1 MITLPARVGCMRVM
15 RVGHDAASRA
25 RGLTPHQLIALD
37 VLLAVVLMA
46 SNVWWWTLDT
56 HRTGWPA
63 WQTVLMCSLGVAV
76 AVRRLLPLPALAV
89 GSVVMATDGALSL
102 TGVLA
107 TALLVYGVAVARPTR
122 VAAYAGVMA
131 GAAQLAL
138 TIPLQGITGHDY
150 WGWPGMS
157 QSLIVE
163 AAAWAIGWSTRQGR
177 AYTRGLVEQT
187 EERAQ
192 LLLVEERMRIARELH
207 DVVAHSLSIV
217 AVQAGVGHHVIGSR
231 PDEAAK
237 SLSAIET
244 TSRDALGEL
253 RSLLGVLR
261 DDDDAEW
268 LPGGLDDLNTLLEQI
283 RWAGVQVELTI
294 SGRPHALPRGLDRAA
309 YRIMQEAL
317 TNVVKHACTSHARAT
332 VAYAPGE
339 VALTVVDAGI
349 GRTST
354 SITEGHGLPGMKE
367 RAALYGG
374 EVHAGPL
381 SPHGFRVA
389 ARLPYAADERT
400 AQFPVDTDLES
411 A

>member
-1 MITLPARVGCMRVM
+1 MRMMM
-15 RVGHDAASRA
+15 RHDAAPHA
-25 RGLTPHQLIALD
+25 RRLTPHQLIALD

-46 SNVWWWTLDT
+46 SNVLWWTLGT
-56 HRTGWPA
+56 HHTGWPA
-63 WQTVLMCSLGVAV
+63 WQTVLTGSLGMAV
-76 AVRRLLPLPALAV
+76 ALRRLLPLPALAV

-107 TALLVYGVAVARPTR
+107 TALLVYGVAAARPMR
-122 VAAYAGVMA
+122 VAAYACVVA

-138 TIPLQGITGHDY
+138 MIPMQDITGHDY
-150 WGWPGMS
+150 WGWPGMT

-177 AYTRGLVEQT
+177 AYTRGLVEQA

-244 TSRDALGEL
+244 TSRQALGEL

-261 DDDDAEW
+261 DDDGAEW
-268 LPGGLDDLNTLLEQI
+268 LPGGLDDLTTLLEQI
-283 RWAGVQVELTI
+283 RRTGVQVELTI
-294 SGRPHALPRGLDRAA
+294 SGHPHTLPRGVDRAA
-309 YRIMQEAL
+309 YRIVQEAL
-317 TNVVKHACTSHARAT
+317 TNVVKHAHTGHARAT

-339 VALTVVDAGI
+339 VALTVVDAGV

-354 SITEGHGLPGMKE
+354 PITEGHGLTGMKE

-389 ARLPYAADERT
+389 ARLPYATDERT
-400 AQFPVDTDLES
+400 AQFPVGANLES

>member
-1 MITLPARVGCMRVM
+1 
-15 RVGHDAASRA
+15 
-25 RGLTPHQLIALD
+25 
-37 VLLAVVLMA
+37 MA
-46 SNVWWWTLDT
+46 STVLWWTLGT
-56 HRTGWPA
+56 HHTGWPA
-63 WQTVLMCSLGVAV
+63 WQTVLTCSLGVAV

-89 GSVVMATDGALSL
+89 GSVVMATDGGLSL
-102 TGVLA
+102 TGVVG
-107 TALLVYGVAVARPTR
+107 TALLVYGVAVDRPAR
-122 VAAYAGVMA
+122 VAAYAGAVA

-138 TIPLQGITGHDY
+138 MIPMRGITGFSF
-150 WGWPGMS
+150 WGWPGMI
-157 QSLIVE
+157 QVLIIE

-177 AYTRGLVEQT
+177 AYTRGLVEQA

-244 TSRDALGEL
+244 TSRAALGEL

-261 DDDDAEW
+261 EHDGAEW
-268 LPGGLDDLNTLLEQI
+268 LPGGLDDLNTLLEKT
-283 RWAGVQVELTI
+283 RHAGVQVELTT
-294 SGRPHALPRGLDRAA
+294 SGHPHALPRGVDRAA
-309 YRIMQEAL
+309 YRIVQEAL
-317 TNVVKHACTSHARAT
+317 TNVVKHARTGHARAT
-332 VAYAPGE
+332 VAYTPGE
-339 VALTVVDAGI
+339 VALTVVDAGAC
-349 GRTST
+349 RTT
-354 SITEGHGLPGMKE
+354 TPITEGHGLTGMKE

-381 SPHGFRVA
+381 SPHGFRVT
-389 ARLPYAADERT
+389 ARLPYATDART
-400 AQFPVDTDLES
+400 AQFPVGADLEG

>member
-1 MITLPARVGCMRVM
+1 MVTHEAVSSG
-15 RVGHDAASRA
+15 
-25 RGLTPHQLIALD
+25 RGLTPTQLIGLD
-37 VLLAVVLMA
+37 VLLAMALMA
-46 SNVWWWTLDT
+46 WNVSWWTLGT

-63 WQTVLMCSLGVAV
+63 WQAVLTCSLVLSV

-89 GSVVMATDGALSL
+89 ASVTMATEAAVGLS
-102 TGVLA
+102 GIMA
-107 TALLVYGVAVARPTR
+107 TALLVYEVAVTRPTR
-122 VAAYAGVMA
+122 VAAYAGAVA

-138 TIPLQGITGHDY
+138 MIPLQGITGHS
-150 WGWPGMS
+150 WGRPGMI
-157 QSLIVE
+157 QVLIVE

-177 AYTRGLVEQT
+177 AYTRGLVEQA

-244 TSRDALGEL
+244 TSRQALGEL

-261 DDDDAEW
+261 DHGAEW
-268 LPGGLDDLNTLLEQI
+268 LPGGLDDLKTLLEQT
-283 RWAGVQVELTI
+283 RRAGVQVELTI
-294 SGRPHALPRGLDRAA
+294 SGHPHALPRGLDRAA
-309 YRIMQEAL
+309 YRIVQEAL
-317 TNVVKHACTSHARAT
+317 TNVVKHARTSHARAT
-332 VAYAPGE
+332 VTYAPGE
-339 VALTVVDAGI
+339 VALTVVDAGA
-349 GRTST
+349 GRTT
-354 SITEGHGLPGMKE
+354 TPITEGHGLTGMKE

-381 SPHGFRVA
+381 SPHGFRVT
-389 ARLPYAADERT
+389 ARLPYATDERT
-400 AQFPVDTDLES
+400 AQFPVGADLEG

>member
-1 MITLPARVGCMRVM
+1 MIALLARVGCVRGMMVR
-15 RVGHDAASRA
+15 HDVASFA
-25 RGLTPHQLIALD
+25 RGLRPTQLIGLD
-37 VLLAVVLMA
+37 VLLAMVLMA
-46 SNVWWWTLDT
+46 SNVLWWTLGT

-63 WQTVLMCSLGVAV
+63 WQTVLTCSLGVAV

-89 GSVVMATDGALSL
+89 ASVVMATDGALSL

-107 TALLVYGVAVARPTR
+107 TALLVYGVAVARPAR
-122 VAAYAGVMA
+122 VAAYASAVA

-138 TIPLQGITGHDY
+138 MIPMQGITGHDY

-163 AAAWAIGWSTRQGR
+163 AAAWAIGWSTRRGR
-177 AYTRGLVEQT
+177 AYSQGLVEQA
-187 EERAQ
+187 EERARRT
-192 LLLVEERMRIARELH
+192 LVEERIRIARELH
-207 DVVAHSLSIV
+207 DVVAHSLSVI

-244 TSRDALGEL
+244 TSRAALGEL

-261 DDDDAEW
+261 DDDGAEW
-268 LPGGLDDLNTLLEQI
+268 LPGGLDDLNTLIEQT
-283 RWAGVQVELTI
+283 RRAGVQVDLTI
-294 SGRPHALPRGLDRAA
+294 SGHPHAVPRGVDRAA
-309 YRIMQEAL
+309 YRIVQEAL
-317 TNVVKHACTSHARAT
+317 TNVVKHARTGHARVT

-339 VALTVVDAGI
+339 VALTVVDAGA
-349 GRTST
+349 GRTT
-354 SITEGHGLPGMKE
+354 TPITEGHGLTGMKE

-381 SPHGFRVA
+381 SPHGFRVT
-389 ARLPYAADERT
+389 ARLPYATDERT
-400 AQFPVDTDLES
+400 AQFPVGADLEG

>member
-1 MITLPARVGCMRVM
+1 MIALPARVGCMRGMMV
-15 RVGHDAASRA
+15 RHDAASHA
-25 RGLTPHQLIALD
+25 GKLTPTQLIALD
-37 VLLAVVLMA
+37 VLFAVVLMA
-46 SNVWWWTLDT
+46 SNVVWWTLGT
-56 HRTGWPA
+56 HRTGWPT
-63 WQTVLMCSLGVAV
+63 WQTVLTCSLGAAV

-89 GSVVMATDGALSL
+89 ASVVMATDGALSL

-122 VAAYAGVMA
+122 VAAYAGAVA

-138 TIPLQGITGHDY
+138 MIPMQGITGHDY

-163 AAAWAIGWSTRQGR
+163 AAAWAIGWSTRRGR
-177 AYTRGLVEQT
+177 AYTRGLVEQA

-261 DDDDAEW
+261 DDDGAEW

-283 RWAGVQVELTI
+283 RRAGVQVELTI
-294 SGRPHALPRGLDRAA
+294 SGHPHAVPRGLDRAA
-309 YRIMQEAL
+309 YRIVQEAL
-317 TNVVKHACTSHARAT
+317 TNVVKHARTSHARAT

-339 VALTVVDAGI
+339 VAFTVVDAGA

-354 SITEGHGLPGMKE
+354 PITEGHGLTGMKE

-389 ARLPYAADERT
+389 ARLPYAANERT
-400 AQFPVDTDLES
+400 AQFPVGADLEG

>member
-1 MITLPARVGCMRVM
+1 MRV
-15 RVGHDAASRA
+15 RHDASYA
-25 RGLTPHQLIALD
+25 RGLTPTQLIGLD
-37 VLLAVVLMA
+37 VLLAMVLVA
-46 SNVWWWTLDT
+46 STVLWWTLGT
-56 HRTGWPA
+56 NRTGWPA
-63 WQTVLMCSLGVAV
+63 WQTVLTGSLGVAV

-89 GSVVMATDGALSL
+89 GSVVMATDGGLSL
-102 TGVLA
+102 TGVVG
-107 TALLVYGVAVARPTR
+107 TALLVYGVAVDRPAR
-122 VAAYAGVMA
+122 VAAYAGAVA

-138 TIPLQGITGHDY
+138 MIPMRGITGFSF
-150 WGWPGMS
+150 WGWPGMI
-157 QSLIVE
+157 QVLIVE

-177 AYTRGLVEQT
+177 AYTRGLVEQA

-244 TSRDALGEL
+244 TSRAALGEL

-261 DDDDAEW
+261 EHDGAEW
-268 LPGGLDDLNTLLEQI
+268 LPGGLDDLSTLLEQT
-283 RWAGVQVELTI
+283 RRAGVQVELTI
-294 SGRPHALPRGLDRAA
+294 SGHPHPLPRGVDRAA
-309 YRIMQEAL
+309 YRIVQEAL
-317 TNVVKHACTSHARAT
+317 TNVVKHARTSHARAT
-332 VAYAPGE
+332 VVHDPGE
-339 VALTVVDAGI
+339 VALTVVDAGA
-349 GRTST
+349 GRTT
-354 SITEGHGLPGMKE
+354 TPITEGHGLTGMKE

-381 SPHGFRVA
+381 SPHGFRVT
-389 ARLPYAADERT
+389 ARLPYATDERT
-400 AQFPVDTDLES
+400 AQLTVGADLES

>member
-1 MITLPARVGCMRVM
+1 MRVM
-15 RVGHDAASRA
+15 MVRHDAASRA
-25 RGLTPHQLIALD
+25 RGLTPNQLIALD

-46 SNVWWWTLDT
+46 SNVLWWTLGV

-63 WQTVLMCSLGVAV
+63 WQTVLTGSLGVAV
-76 AVRRLLPLPALAV
+76 ALRRLLPLPALAV
-89 GSVVMATDGALSL
+89 GSVVMAADGALSL

-107 TALLVYGVAVARPTR
+107 TALLVYGVAVARPVR
-122 VAAYAGVMA
+122 VAAYAGVVA
-131 GAAQLAL
+131 GVAQLAL
-138 TIPLQGITGHDY
+138 VIPMQGITGHDY

-177 AYTRGLVEQT
+177 AYTRGLVEQA

-261 DDDDAEW
+261 DGDGAEW

-294 SGRPHALPRGLDRAA
+294 SGHPHALPRGLDRAA
-309 YRIMQEAL
+309 YRIVQEAL
-317 TNVVKHACTSHARAT
+317 TNVVKHARTSHARAT

-339 VALTVVDAGI
+339 VALTVVDAGV

-354 SITEGHGLPGMKE
+354 PITEGHGLTGMKE

-400 AQFPVDTDLES
+400 APFPVGADLEG

>member
-1 MITLPARVGCMRVM
+1 MRVM
-15 RVGHDAASRA
+15 MVRHDAASRG
-25 RGLTPHQLIALD
+25 RGLTPNQLTALD

-46 SNVWWWTLDT
+46 PNVLWWTLSA

-63 WQTVLMCSLGVAV
+63 WQTVLTCSLGVAV
-76 AVRRLLPLPALAV
+76 ALRRLLPLPALAV

-107 TALLVYGVAVARPTR
+107 TALLVYGVAVALPAR
-122 VAAYAGVMA
+122 VAAYACVVA
-131 GAAQLAL
+131 VAAQLAL
-138 TIPLQGITGHDY
+138 VIPMQGITGHDY

-157 QSLIVE
+157 QSLLVE
-163 AAAWAIGWSTRQGR
+163 AAAWAIGWSHRQGR
-177 AYTRGLVEQT
+177 AYTRGLVEQA

-217 AVQAGVGHHVIGSR
+217 AVQAGVGHHVISSR

-244 TSRDALGEL
+244 TSREALGEL

-261 DDDDAEW
+261 DDDGAEW
-268 LPGGLDDLNTLLEQI
+268 LPGGLDDLNTLLEQT
-283 RWAGVQVELTI
+283 RRAGVQVELTI
-294 SGRPHALPRGLDRAA
+294 SGHPHPLPRGLDRAA
-309 YRIMQEAL
+309 YRIVQEAL
-317 TNVVKHACTSHARAT
+317 TNVVKHARISHARAT

-339 VALTVVDAGI
+339 VAFTVVDAGV

-354 SITEGHGLPGMKE
+354 PITEGHGLTGMRE

-381 SPHGFRVA
+381 SPHGFRVT
-389 ARLPYAADERT
+389 ARLPYAVDERT
-400 AQFPVDTDLES
+400 ARLPVGADLEG

>member
-1 MITLPARVGCMRVM
+1 MIALPASVGCMRGMMV
-15 RVGHDAASRA
+15 RHDVASHA
-25 RGLTPHQLIALD
+25 GKLTPTQLIALD
-37 VLLAVVLMA
+37 VLFAVVLMA
-46 SNVWWWTLDT
+46 SNVVWWTLGT

-63 WQTVLMCSLGVAV
+63 WQTVLTCSLGAAV

-89 GSVVMATDGALSL
+89 ASVVMATDGALSL

-122 VAAYAGVMA
+122 VAAYACVVA

-138 TIPLQGITGHDY
+138 MIPMQGITGHDY

-163 AAAWAIGWSTRQGR
+163 AAAWAIGWSTRRGR
-177 AYTRGLVEQT
+177 AYTRGLVEQA

-261 DDDDAEW
+261 DDDGAEW
-268 LPGGLDDLNTLLEQI
+268 LPGGLDGLNTLLEQI
-283 RWAGVQVELTI
+283 RRAGVQVELTI
-294 SGRPHALPRGLDRAA
+294 SGHPHAVPRGLDRAA
-309 YRIMQEAL
+309 YRIVQEAL
-317 TNVVKHACTSHARAT
+317 TNVVKHARTSHARAT

-339 VALTVVDAGI
+339 VALTVVDTGA

-354 SITEGHGLPGMKE
+354 PITEGHGLTGMKE

-400 AQFPVDTDLES
+400 AHFPVGADLEG